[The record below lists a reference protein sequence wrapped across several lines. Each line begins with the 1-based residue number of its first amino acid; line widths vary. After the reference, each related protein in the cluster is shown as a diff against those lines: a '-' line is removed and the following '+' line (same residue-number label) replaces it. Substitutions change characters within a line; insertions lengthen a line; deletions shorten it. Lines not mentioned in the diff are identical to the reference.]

1 MKIEFIF
8 TEEVSD
14 CESFTQ
20 LDCSD
25 DVLPEGKLVSPKEL
39 CSLCAVAEKV
49 LTAAEEYFP
58 TFAKD
63 TGTTVS
69 VYFMGNESIREI
81 NASERDID
89 RATDVLSF
97 PFIQLREADGEI
109 SEYDLHPESGAIML
123 GDILVS
129 VEKMKE
135 QAEEYGHSEN
145 RELAFLL
152 CHGYLHL
159 MGFDHIEKEDEIKMM
174 TASEEILTEAGFLRT

>member
-8 TEEVSD
+8 AEEITD
-14 CESFTQ
+14 CESISE
-20 LDCSD
+20 LNCEDSEI
-25 DVLPEGKLVSPKEL
+25 PEGKLVSSKEL
-39 CSLCAVAEKV
+39 CEYCAIAEKI
-49 LTAAEEYFP
+49 LTEAENYFP

-69 VYFMGNESIREI
+69 VYFMGNENIREI
-81 NASERDID
+81 NAEQRDID

-97 PFIQLREADGEI
+97 PFLELHEGDGEI
-109 SEYDLHPESGAIML
+109 SEYDLNPENGAIML

-135 QAEEYGHSEN
+135 QAKEYGHSDS

-174 TASEEILTEAGFLRT
+174 TVSEEILSNAGFIRE